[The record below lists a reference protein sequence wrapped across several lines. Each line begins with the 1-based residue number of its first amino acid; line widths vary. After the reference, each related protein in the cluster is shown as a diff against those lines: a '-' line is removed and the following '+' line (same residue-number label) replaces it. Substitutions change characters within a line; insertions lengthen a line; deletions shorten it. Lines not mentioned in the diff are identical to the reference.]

1 MTLYEDTD
9 VEEVD
14 DVDDVDFD
22 FADTEAPTSPLQA
35 PGGWPAGV

>member
-9 VEEVD
+9 VEDID
-14 DVDDVDFD
+14 DLDFD
-22 FADTEAPTSPLQA
+22 FADTEAPTSPRQA